1 MEYLAERL
9 LLTFIPLAIPSGG
22 FAVVPISSLYF
33 DVLVLWVIVMYISAY
48 PEIIVM
54 RNSNVS
60 GISVLGHSFLP
71 EFFFRLNCIVVAGHP
86 LPRDREHLSLIIS
99 RCTKNGR

>member
-1 MEYLAERL
+1 MVAFDFAKRS
-9 LLTFIPLAIPSGG
+9 LLTLPPSAIPSGG
-22 FAVVPISSLYF
+22 FAVVPVSSLYF

-60 GISVLGHSFLP
+60 VISTIVSTPLMHLW
-71 EFFFRLNCIVVAGHP
+71 LNWADCE
-86 LPRDREHLSLIIS
+86 RF
-99 RCTKNGR
+99 